1 MEKRFRKKNIFSH
14 KKTIQ
19 IFFGVGTGNQ
29 FSLFAFFVR
38 FHFRF
43 SKVFR
48 ICHSSENFFRA
59 DTDFE
64 TNTETETEF
73 EPKMTSPDDGSLAQ
87 FWFKRKLL

>member
-1 MEKRFRKKNIFSH
+1 MKHEKAIQKEKYIFSQ
-14 KKTIQ
+14 KTIQ
-19 IFFGVGTGNQ
+19 IFFGVGVGTGNQ

-48 ICHSSENFFRA
+48 ICHSSENFFQA

-73 EPKMTSPDDGSLAQ
+73 EPKMTSPDDGS
-87 FWFKRKLL
+87 